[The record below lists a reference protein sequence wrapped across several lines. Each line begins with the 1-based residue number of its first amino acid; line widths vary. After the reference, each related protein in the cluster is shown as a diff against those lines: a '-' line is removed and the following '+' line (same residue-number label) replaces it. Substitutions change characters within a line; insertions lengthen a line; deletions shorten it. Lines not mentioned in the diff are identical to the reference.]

1 MLQKTAGALLIPYTP
16 RPGTAWT
23 LHEVLPRQGAE
34 YTAVVTRQWHEADGR
49 SFIEIERVDGER
61 AVFEVWVRR
70 GRQ

>member
-1 MLQKTAGALLIPYTP
+1 MAQKIAGALLIPYTP

-23 LHEVLPRQGAE
+23 LHEVLPRQGEE
-34 YTAVVTRQWHEADGR
+34 YAAVITRQWHEEDRR

-61 AVFEVWVRR
+61 AVFEVWIRR